1 MQQGQSGPPFRQ
13 PGPSGEEL
21 RIPAATGEPPRA
33 PSLRAHIQRK
43 ATEHVD
49 QRIAA
54 VSHLSIGFGIVVG
67 VGFLLGI
74 AINLVIWLRSK
85 RSSVVAFHAEQAGAY
100 QLAVLL
106 INIVI
111 VAIWVG
117 VAFVLVM
124 NGSQIGSGD
133 LSGGQML
140 MGLWCALVPL
150 FALWFFGTIA
160 YGLYGG
166 LLVAAGRDFSY
177 PIFGK
182 WARKRTQRS
191 GQTQGQ
197 TQPQGQS

>member
-1 MQQGQSGPPFRQ
+1 MRVPP
-13 PGPSGEEL
+13 
-21 RIPAATGEPPRA
+21 PAGEPPRA

-54 VSHLSIGFGIVVG
+54 VSHFSIGFGIVVG

-74 AINLVIWLRSK
+74 AINLVIWLRSR
-85 RSSVVAFHAEQAGAY
+85 RSSVVAFHSEQAGAY

-111 VAIWVG
+111 VALWVG
-117 VAFVLVM
+117 GAVLLM
-124 NGSQIGSGD
+124 MGGSEIGDGA
-133 LSGGQML
+133 LSGRQIL

-166 LLVAAGRDFSY
+166 LVVAAGRDFSY

-182 WARKRTQRS
+182 WARKRTQR
-191 GQTQGQ
+191 QGEGHQ
-197 TQPQGQS
+197 